1 MRRGLMGWDEAELPR
16 SALSARLGRLQG
28 AMARQGLEALLLYT
42 NLVRP
47 AAVCWL
53 TGFTPY
59 WIESVLLVPVNGR
72 PMLATALSKRVADWI
87 RTTAWLD
94 EIVNTPKPGT
104 AIGQRLAGCKRVGV
118 LELDAMPAGLY
129 DDMVA
134 AAPAVELV
142 DASAMFAA
150 VRSGVD
156 DAERRLIEKAD
167 ALVVAALAQVD
178 VSATDAGALAGL
190 VEKHARLAGAEEAYI
205 AIAPDLDLDRRL
217 IQVSGPMPLARRFAV
232 RGSIAYKGAWVR
244 RTRSFARD
252 PQGAKAM
259 ASADEWLAELA
270 SYIRA
275 RDALVLQ
282 IGWKG
287 PVLLRAAQVHSR
299 GWMAESCKGSYPLE
313 VVDSSRSPSR
323 DGPPGRYLVLS
334 VDLTVDDVPWLGAT
348 PLFVN
353 GTDFATIAMAHQ
365 VGQTSIDEPP
375 SRP

>member
-16 SALSARLGRLQG
+16 SALSARLERLQV
-28 AMARQGLEALLLYT
+28 AMARDGFDALLLYT

-59 WIESVLLVPVNGR
+59 WIESLLLVPASGT

-118 LELDAMPAGLY
+118 LELDALPAGLY

-134 AAPAVELV
+134 AAPTVELV

-167 ALVVAALAQVD
+167 ALAVAALAQVD
-178 VSATDAGALAGL
+178 ASATDAGALAGL
-190 VEKHARLAGAEEAYI
+190 VEKHARLAGAEETYI

-217 IQVSGPMPLARRFAV
+217 IQVSGPVPLARRFAV
-232 RGSIAYKGAWVR
+232 RASIAYKGAWVR

-252 PQGAKAM
+252 PQGARAM
-259 ASADEWLAELA
+259 ASADAWLAELA
-270 SYIRA
+270 PWTTG
-275 RDALVLQ
+275 RDILAEQIATQLVT
-282 IGWKG
+282 
-287 PVLLRAAQVHSR
+287 LRAVQKVQR
-299 GWMAESCKGSYPLE
+299 GWMAESCRGSYPLQ
-313 VVDSSRSPSR
+313 VVDSSRSPGR
-323 DGPPGRYLVLS
+323 DGELPGTYLVLS
-334 VDLTVDDVPWLGAT
+334 IDLTVDDVPWLGAA
-348 PLFVN
+348 PFFVR
-353 GTDFATIAMAHQ
+353 
-365 VGQTSIDEPP
+365 E
-375 SRP
+375 

>member
-1 MRRGLMGWDEAELPR
+1 LDVIMRRGLMGWDEAELPR
-16 SALSARLGRLQG
+16 SALTARLERLQA
-28 AMARQGLEALLLYT
+28 AMAHEGLDALLLYT

-59 WIESVLLVPVNGR
+59 WIESLLLVPASGA

-118 LELDAMPAGLY
+118 LELDALPAGLC

-134 AAPAVELV
+134 VAPKVELV

-150 VRSGVD
+150 VRSHVD
-156 DAERRLIEKAD
+156 DAERKLIEKAD
-167 ALVVAALAQVD
+167 ALAVAALAQVD
-178 VSATDAGALAGL
+178 ASATDAGALAGL

-217 IQVSGPMPLARRFAV
+217 IQVSGPVPLARRFAV
-232 RGSIAYKGAWVR
+232 RASIAYKGAWVR
-244 RTRSFARD
+244 RTKSFARD
-252 PQGAKAM
+252 PQGARAM
-259 ASADEWLAELA
+259 ASAEAWLTERA
-270 SYIRA
+270 SSITS
-275 RDALVLQ
+275 RDTLTGQ

-287 PVLLRAAQVHSR
+287 PVLLRAAEVHSR

-313 VVDSSRSPSR
+313 VVESSRSTSR
-323 DGPPGRYLVLS
+323 EGPPGVYLVLS
-334 VDLTVDDVPWLGAT
+334 VDLTVDNVPWLGAT
-348 PLFVN
+348 PLFVRS
-353 GTDFATIAMAHQ
+353 
-365 VGQTSIDEPP
+365 V
-375 SRP
+375 

>member
-1 MRRGLMGWDEAELPR
+1 MGWDQAELPK
-16 SALSARLGRLQG
+16 SALSARLQRLQA
-28 AMARQGLEALLLYT
+28 AMARDGLDALLLYT

-59 WIESVLLVPVNGR
+59 WIESLLLVPASGT

-94 EIVNTPKPGT
+94 EIVNTPKPGA

-118 LELDAMPAGLY
+118 LEFDGLPAGLY

-156 DAERRLIEKAD
+156 DAERQLIEKAD
-167 ALVVAALAQVD
+167 ALAVAALAQVD
-178 VSATDAGALAGL
+178 ASATDAGALAGL

-217 IQVSGPMPLARRFAV
+217 IQVSGPVPLARRFAV
-232 RGSIAYKGAWVR
+232 RASIAYKGAWVR
-244 RTRSFARD
+244 QTRSFARD
-252 PQGAKAM
+252 PQGARAM
-259 ASADEWLAELA
+259 ASAEEWLAKLVSWRSAGAPFEMSIEARGAELA
-270 SYIRA
+270 ASGGVMA
-275 RDALVLQ
+275 HLE
-282 IGWKG
+282 
-287 PVLLRAAQVHSR
+287 LRR
-299 GWMAESCKGSYPLE
+299 WTAESCTGSYPLE
-313 VVDSSRSPSR
+313 VVASSRAGGHYSPAA
-323 DGPPGRYLVLS
+323 GTFLVLS
-334 VDLTVDDVPWLGAT
+334 VELAVDDVPLLGAA
-348 PLFVN
+348 PFFVR
-353 GTDFATIAMAHQ
+353 G
-365 VGQTSIDEPP
+365 
-375 SRP
+375 

>member
-1 MRRGLMGWDEAELPR
+1 MRRGLMGWDQEELPK
-16 SALSARLGRLQG
+16 SVLAARLERLQA
-28 AMARQGLEALLLYT
+28 AMARNGLEALLLYT

-59 WIESVLLVPVNGR
+59 WIESLLLVPASGT
-72 PMLATALSKRVADWI
+72 PTLATALSKRVADWI

-118 LELDAMPAGLY
+118 LELDALPAGLY

-142 DASAMFAA
+142 DASAMFAS
-150 VRSGVD
+150 VRCGID
-156 DAERRLIEKAD
+156 DAEQRLIEKAD
-167 ALVVAALAQVD
+167 ALAVAALAQVD

-205 AIAPDLDLDRRL
+205 ATAPDLDLDRRL
-217 IQVSGPMPLARRFAV
+217 IQVSGPVPLARRFAV
-232 RGSIAYKGAWVR
+232 RASIAYKGAWVR

-259 ASADEWLAELA
+259 ASADEWLPQALRSLHELLPSRSYSTVAA
-270 SYIRA
+270 SFA
-275 RDALVLQ
+275 
-282 IGWKG
+282 
-287 PVLLRAAQVHSR
+287 LLRAEHYARMNS
-299 GWMAESCKGSYPLE
+299 WMAESCIGSYPLE
-313 VVDSSRSPSR
+313 VVATLPVHGEE
-323 DGPPGRYLVLS
+323 GPAPGTFLVLS
-334 VDLTVDDVPWLGAT
+334 VELAIDDVPWLGAA
-348 PLFVN
+348 PMFVR
-353 GTDFATIAMAHQ
+353 G
-365 VGQTSIDEPP
+365 
-375 SRP
+375 

>member
-1 MRRGLMGWDEAELPR
+1 MRRGLMGWNEDELPR
-16 SALSARLGRLQG
+16 SVLTARLERLQA
-28 AMARQGLEALLLYT
+28 AMAREGFDALLLYT

-59 WIESVLLVPVNGR
+59 WIESLLLVPVNGR

-118 LELDAMPAGLY
+118 LELDALPAGLH
-129 DDMVA
+129 DDMIVA
-134 AAPAVELV
+134 APKLELV
-142 DASAMFAA
+142 DASAMFAS
-150 VRSGVD
+150 VRSHID
-156 DAERRLIEKAD
+156 DVERRLIEQAD
-167 ALVVAALAQVD
+167 ALAVAALGQVD
-178 VSATDAGALAGL
+178 VTATDAGTLAGV

-217 IQVSGPMPLARRFAV
+217 IQVSGPVPLARRFAV
-232 RGSIAYKGAWVR
+232 RASIAYKGGWVR

-252 PQGAKAM
+252 PQGARAI
-259 ASADEWLAELA
+259 ASADAWLAELA
-270 SYIRA
+270 PSINS
-275 RDALVLQ
+275 RDTLAGQ

-287 PVLLRAAQVHSR
+287 PVLLRAAEVHSR

-313 VVDSSRSPSR
+313 VVESSRSPSR
-323 DGPPGRYLVLS
+323 EGPPGTYLVLS
-334 VDLTVDDVPWLGAT
+334 VELTVDDVPWLGAT
-348 PLFVN
+348 PMFVF
-353 GTDFATIAMAHQ
+353 G
-365 VGQTSIDEPP
+365 
-375 SRP
+375 

>member
-16 SALSARLGRLQG
+16 SALSARLERLQA
-28 AMARQGLEALLLYT
+28 AMAREGFDALLLYT

-59 WIESVLLVPVNGR
+59 WIESLLLVPASGP

-104 AIGQRLAGCKRVGV
+104 AIGQRLAGGKRVGV
-118 LELDAMPAGLY
+118 LELDALPAGLH

-142 DASAMFAA
+142 DAGAMFAT
-150 VRSGVD
+150 VRSDVD
-156 DAERRLIEKAD
+156 DAERKLIEKAD
-167 ALVVAALAQVD
+167 ARAVAALAQVD
-178 VSATDAGALAGL
+178 ASATDAGALAGL

-217 IQVSGPMPLARRFAV
+217 IQVSGPVPLARRFAV
-232 RGSIAYKGAWVR
+232 RASIAYKGAWVR

-252 PQGAKAM
+252 PQGTQAM
-259 ASADEWLAELA
+259 ASADAWLAELA
-270 SYIRA
+270 SHIRTGN
-275 RDALVLQ
+275 ALAGQ
-282 IGWKG
+282 IGWKE
-287 PVLLRAAQVHSR
+287 PAPLRAAEVHSR
-299 GWMAESCKGSYPLE
+299 GWIAESCKGSYPLE
-313 VVDSSRSPSR
+313 VVESSRSSSR
-323 DGPPGRYLVLS
+323 EGPPGTYLVLS
-334 VDLTVDDVPWLGAT
+334 VDLIVDDVPWLGAA
-348 PLFVN
+348 PVFVLPN
-353 GTDFATIAMAHQ
+353 T
-365 VGQTSIDEPP
+365 
-375 SRP
+375 

>member
-1 MRRGLMGWDEAELPR
+1 LEVVMRRGLMGWDEAELPR
-16 SALSARLGRLQG
+16 SALSARLERLQA
-28 AMARQGLEALLLYT
+28 AMARQGLEALILYT

-59 WIESVLLVPVNGR
+59 WIESLLLIPRSGT

-118 LELDAMPAGLY
+118 LELDALPAGLH

-156 DAERRLIEKAD
+156 DAERKLIEKAD
-167 ALVVAALAQVD
+167 ALAVAALAQVD
-178 VSATDAGALAGL
+178 TSATDAGALAGL

-205 AIAPDLDLDRRL
+205 AIAPDLDLDQRL
-217 IQVSGPMPLARRFAV
+217 IQVSGPVPLARRFAV
-232 RGSIAYKGAWVR
+232 RASIAYKGAWVR

-252 PQGAKAM
+252 PQGVHAI
-259 ASADEWLAELA
+259 ASAEKWLTKQVSSRSVGVPFEMSIEAWGAELA
-270 SYIRA
+270 
-275 RDALVLQ
+275 
-282 IGWKG
+282 
-287 PVLLRAAQVHSR
+287 AAGGVVAHLELR
-299 GWMAESCKGSYPLE
+299 GWAAESCTGSYPLE
-313 VVDSSRSPSR
+313 VVASSRA
-323 DGPPGRYLVLS
+323 GGRYMPEAGTFLVVS
-334 VDLTVDDVPWLGAT
+334 VKLMLDGVPWLGAA
-348 PLFVN
+348 PMFVC
-353 GTDFATIAMAHQ
+353 Q
-365 VGQTSIDEPP
+365 
-375 SRP
+375 

>member
-16 SALSARLGRLQG
+16 SALSARLERLQD
-28 AMARQGLEALLLYT
+28 AMAREGFDALLLYT

-59 WIESVLLVPVNGR
+59 WIESLLLVPASGA

-87 RTTAWLD
+87 RTTGWLD

-118 LELDAMPAGLY
+118 LELDALPAGLH

-134 AAPAVELV
+134 AAPAAELV

-150 VRSGVD
+150 VRSGID
-156 DAERRLIEKAD
+156 DAERKLIEKAD
-167 ALVVAALAQVD
+167 ALAVAALAQAD
-178 VSATDAGALAGL
+178 ASATDAGALAGL

-217 IQVSGPMPLARRFAV
+217 IQVSGPVPLARRFAV
-232 RGSIAYKGAWVR
+232 RASIAYKGAWVR

-259 ASADEWLAELA
+259 ASADAWLAQILPRFVVGE
-270 SYIRA
+270 RP
-275 RDALVLQ
+275 LVSEIATPLP
-282 IGWKG
+282 W
-287 PVLLRAAQVHSR
+287 LRPADNVFR
-299 GWMAESCKGSYPLE
+299 RIWMAESCKGSYPLE
-313 VVDSSRSPSR
+313 VVDSWQSPS
-323 DGPPGRYLVLS
+323 GNAQVAGTFLVFS
-334 VDLTVDDVPWLGAT
+334 VELTVDDVPWLGAM
-348 PLFVN
+348 PIFVR
-353 GTDFATIAMAHQ
+353 
-365 VGQTSIDEPP
+365 
-375 SRP
+375 SR